1 MRSMTPALA
10 TSGRLS
16 FILSVPRVNLLAIF
30 LAKTGTTAKRGN
42 KVKTKE
48 KNMPTAIEESIQ
60 IITCARAIKIVADI
74 VDPIIKPLKM
84 VNPSDNKV

>member
-1 MRSMTPALA
+1 
-10 TSGRLS
+10 
-16 FILSVPRVNLLAIF
+16 
-30 LAKTGTTAKRGN
+30 
-42 KVKTKE
+42 
-48 KNMPTAIEESIQ
+48 MPTAIEKSIQ